1 MCGNDRVT
9 CQQHVNHRLE
19 ISFGYAKHYLGV
31 SQLMINLQ
39 VACVDVC
46 QRSQTVHTTC
56 GQRSGTCESYA
67 GIRREISSM
76 KNFEDNQK
84 VQRLKPAYN
93 DVWQCFSACSQCYQN
108 LPITYSTCASVLE
121 KKFKNRHT
129 LAKTSRCDW
138 AFRQLNIHL

>member
-76 KNFEDNQK
+76 KKFEDNQK
-84 VQRLKPAYN
+84 VQRLKPTYN
-93 DVWQCFSACSQCYQN
+93 DVWQRTT
-108 LPITYSTCASVLE
+108 TYASVLSMLSKLTHNVFNVCQRFR
-121 KKFKNRHT
+121 KKIQKS
-129 LAKTSRCDW
+129 AYVG
-138 AFRQLNIHL
+138 